1 MKTVDFGGLRCVNI
15 GSSIATN
22 VLLAGDV
29 HSRGGGAGVEAGS
42 IWEISVHSSQLFYEP
57 KSAPP
62 K

>member
-1 MKTVDFGGLRCVNI
+1 MKTVDFGGLWCVNI

-22 VLLAGDV
+22 VLLVGDV
-29 HSRGGGAGVEAGS
+29 HSGGGGAGVEAGS
-42 IWEISVHSSQLFYEP
+42 IWEISVRSSQLFYEP